1 MKLQSSSRYGQK
13 LKEQARVTVTLVS
26 VPSLPPDKDHTW
38 NGVANLPSLTHGMK
52 EVFNVKKKKLRGRT

>member
-26 VPSLPPDKDHTW
+26 VPSLPPDNYPQDHTW

-52 EVFNVKKKKLRGRT
+52 EVFNVKKKT